1 MRVLLPII
9 YHDLT
14 HCIERAFKEAG
25 HETLVVDWRKSFRE
39 KRRSDVEGVCLEA
52 AKRFRPELA
61 FCQFQTHGVIGSGL
75 PQYIHSIGCFSINW
89 AGDVRHPLPEWYM
102 ELAPF
107 FDVTS
112 FSNGTDV
119 DLIRGAGHRS
129 EFLQVGYDER
139 VYNTIGAGERSG
151 VVFLGNNYG
160 AYRFAESESR
170 RAMVQAMCEAFPDD
184 FTVYGTAWEGVAP
197 AKNCGGFAVE
207 GTDADIL
214 RRSLVA
220 VGYDHF
226 HRPGFASDR
235 LLRATACGC
244 AVVNQ
249 YYDGIEAEHPYVG
262 AASSIPDM
270 VKMVAHALAHPE
282 EARRIGVMNAAHTL
296 KEHRWNNRV
305 TQMMG
310 WMEGWQAKPQG
321 DKFETRH
328 A

>member
-9 YHDLT
+9 VHELT
-14 HCIERAFKEAG
+14 HCIGRAFEAEG
-25 HETLVVDWRKSFRE
+25 HTVRVVDWRKKFKER
-39 KRRSDVEGVCLEA
+39 KRYEVEAYCIAEA
-52 AKRFRPELA
+52 KDFKPELCFA
-61 FCQFQTHGVIGSGL
+61 QFQAPGVISKAFPEML
-75 PQYIHSIGCFSINW
+75 RKMGCFSVGW
-89 AGDVRHPLPEWYM
+89 CGDVRHPLPDHYM

-119 DLIRGAGHRS
+119 ELIRAAGHRS
-129 EFLQVGYDER
+129 EFLQIGYDAT
-139 VYNTIGAGERSG
+139 VFNADGAGERSG

-160 AYRFAESESR
+160 EYKFAESASR
-170 RAMVQAMCEAFPDD
+170 RAMVQAMAEAFPDD
-184 FTVYGTAWEGVAP
+184 FKVYGTAWEGIVP
-197 AKNCGGFAVE
+197 AKNCGGYAPE

-249 YYDGIEAEHPYVG
+249 HYEGIEAEHPYVG
-262 AASSIPDM
+262 AAHSIEDM
-270 VKMVAHALAHPE
+270 VRMVGYALRNPE
-282 EARRIGVMNAAHTL
+282 QSRVVGEQAAQWT
-296 KEHRWNNRV
+296 KEHHQWTERV
-305 TQMMG
+305 KTMMT
-310 WMEGWQAKPQG
+310 WMA
-321 DKFETRH
+321 
-328 A
+328 